1 MSVFWLA
8 TVAIILFATF
18 IILFPLLKRT
28 NVGTSQRDELNQAL
42 YTHRLTELQQED
54 DAGLVEDKQAMIVD
68 LQHSLLDDIPESE
81 TDKRTFL
88 MSSKLV
94 LIGAVIVMIALSY
107 SLYVR
112 YGAAEKVAHWQ
123 AVSERLPEL
132 SRLLMSENHKP
143 MTESQLQDLSL
154 ALRTRL
160 FYQPN
165 DAMGWLLLGKVA
177 IANQDANS
185 AQGAMEKAYALK
197 PENPTIALGY
207 AQALMMS
214 QDEPDQQQARV
225 ILEELVKRDYANLQV
240 LSLIAFDA
248 YRNQNYAKAITY
260 WQAMQKLLPEQD
272 SRHALLTRSI
282 QSARESAA
290 KEISIKG
297 IAAKA
302 NSAEGKAVNE
312 SAQGGTRYSQSVAK
326 ASVPVE
332 ITLGANVA
340 IEPGSVLVVSVH
352 SADGSPMPIAAA
364 RYPIE
369 HFPLKVRL
377 DDSNSMIQGR
387 KISDFSTFM
396 VKARIDKDGNVST
409 KQGDWY
415 GQSDVVKS
423 GQLAEIE
430 IDKRY

>member
-28 NVGTSQRDELNQAL
+28 SASTAQRDELNQAL

-54 DAGLVEDKQAMIVD
+54 DAGLVEDKQSMIVD

-81 TDKRTFL
+81 IEKRTFL

-107 SLYVR
+107 SLYAR

-160 FYQPN
+160 FYQPK

-185 AQGAMEKAYALK
+185 ALGAMEKAYALK

-214 QDEPDQQQARV
+214 QDESDQQQARG

-282 QSARESAA
+282 QSARESAS
-290 KEISIKG
+290 KEVSIKG
-297 IAAKA
+297 A
-302 NSAEGKAVNE
+302 
-312 SAQGGTRYSQSVAK
+312 VAK

-332 ITLGANVA
+332 ITLGAKVA

-352 SADGSPMPIAAA
+352 PADGSPMPIAAA
-364 RYPIE
+364 RYPIKQ
-369 HFPLKVRL
+369 FPLKVRL

-387 KISDFSTFM
+387 KISDFSAFM

>member
-1 MSVFWLA
+1 MFHIFPSNNIFILTNCIFVFLDN
-8 TVAIILFATF
+8 FFTF
-18 IILFPLLKRT
+18 NIYP
-28 NVGTSQRDELNQAL
+28 TS
-42 YTHRLTELQQED
+42 HRN
-54 DAGLVEDKQAMIVD
+54 
-68 LQHSLLDDIPESE
+68 
-81 TDKRTFL
+81 
-88 MSSKLV
+88 
-94 LIGAVIVMIALSY
+94 IG
-107 SLYVR
+107 
-112 YGAAEKVAHWQ
+112 
-123 AVSERLPEL
+123 
-132 SRLLMSENHKP
+132 
-143 MTESQLQDLSL
+143 TESQLQDLSL

-197 PENPTIALGY
+197 PENSTIALGY

-214 QDEPDQQQARV
+214 QDESDQQQARG

-272 SRHALLTRSI
+272 SRHALLARSI
-282 QSARESAA
+282 QSAREGAA
-290 KEISIKG
+290 KEVTIKG
-297 IAAKA
+297 TVT
-302 NSAEGKAVNE
+302 E
-312 SAQGGTRYSQSVAK
+312 

-332 ITLGANVA
+332 ITLGEKVA

-364 RYPIE
+364 RYPIK

-387 KISDFSTFM
+387 KISDFSAFM